1 MIDAGQLLDA
11 LPLPAAVIDPAGRI
25 ALLNGPARRLMG
37 ARALGAPH
45 VPVLRQPRLLAAI
58 DAGLG
63 GAEDSAPFVSREAG
77 TETSW
82 TVRVRPLPDRGVLLV
97 FEDRTAS
104 DEIGQV
110 RREFVAN
117 VSHELKTPITALLG
131 YVETLRGPARNDP
144 AARDRFLES
153 MAREAQRM
161 SRLVSDLLALSRV
174 EADGRVRP
182 RTAADLAD
190 TVRGVEALIRERDR
204 AGAARLTVRLP
215 ARAPLSGDPAQLE
228 QVVSNLVE
236 NALRYA
242 PGAAVEVRLD
252 GPEDVPALGGS
263 AWRLSVRDEG
273 PGIAAHH
280 LPRITERFYRA
291 DDHRS
296 REVGGTGLGLA
307 IVKHVVARHRGRL
320 RIESE
325 PGEGT
330 RVTVLLPAMLPQG
343 TESPPPS

>member
-1 MIDAGQLLDA
+1 
-11 LPLPAAVIDPAGRI
+11 
-25 ALLNGPARRLMG
+25 
-37 ARALGAPH
+37 
-45 VPVLRQPRLLAAI
+45 
-58 DAGLG
+58 
-63 GAEDSAPFVSREAG
+63 
-77 TETSW
+77 
-82 TVRVRPLPDRGVLLV
+82 
-97 FEDRTAS
+97 
-104 DEIGQV
+104 
-110 RREFVAN
+110 
-117 VSHELKTPITALLG
+117 
-131 YVETLRGPARNDP
+131 
-144 AARDRFLES
+144 
-153 MAREAQRM
+153 M

-252 GPEDVPALGGS
+252 GPEDAPALGGA

-330 RVTVLLPAMLPQG
+330 RVTVLLPAMPQG